1 MEDYKKCVK
10 CGSTIDLAKFG
21 SLHCCKNCFKEVLD
35 WAMDK
40 SLIWY
45 WNKK

>member
-1 MEDYKKCVK
+1 MEDCKKCVK

-21 SLHCCKNCFKEVLD
+21 SLDCCKNCFKEVLD
-35 WAMDK
+35 WAQEFDMD
-40 SLIWY
+40 WY